1 MNDWVQT
8 CITFYGVIAVY
19 SLTWALARK
28 VLYSIIGA
36 VSDGEVD
43 F

>member
-1 MNDWVQT
+1 MSDWVQT
-8 CITFYGVIAVY
+8 CIAFNVVIATY

>member
-1 MNDWVQT
+1 MNNWVET
-8 CITFYGVIAVY
+8 VIYLYGSIAVY

-28 VLYSIIGA
+28 ALYAIIGA
-36 VSDGEVD
+36 VSDGEID